1 MEELTLLI
9 EQAADSNFA
18 IWLLIIIAIAES
30 FFFPI
35 PQDVLL
41 IPLALLK
48 NDQALFLGLLVVIGS
63 VLGGVIGHQLGA
75 YFGIKA
81 LAIFKIKPSEKLES
95 LFDRYGFYAIILA
108 GITPIPYKVFS
119 ISAGILQYDLKKFV
133 VASIIGRSV
142 RFFSVAL
149 TIFLFGDQFNDL
161 LNIVFTSQVTFI
173 LSGIII
179 IVLIIIG
186 IKEIRKI

>member
-35 PQDVLL
+35 PPDVLL

-63 VLGGVIGHQLGA
+63 VLGGVIGHQLDA

-81 LAIFKIKPSEKLES
+81 LAIFKIKPSEKLEN

>member
-9 EQAADSNFA
+9 EQAADSDFA
-18 IWLLIIIAIAES
+18 VWLLFIIAVAES

-35 PQDVLL
+35 PPDVLL
-41 IPLALLK
+41 IPLAILK
-48 NDQALFLGLLVVIGS
+48 NDQALFFGLLVIIGS

-75 YFGIKA
+75 YLGIKA
-81 LAIFKIKPSEKLES
+81 LAIFKIKPSEKLEG
-95 LFDRYGFYAIILA
+95 LFEQYGFLAIILA

-119 ISAGILQYDLKKFV
+119 ITAGILKYDLKKFII
-133 VASIIGRSV
+133 ASIIGRSI

-149 TIFLFGDQFNDL
+149 TIFLFGDQFIDL
-161 LNIVFTSQVTFI
+161 LNIIFTSQATFI
-173 LSGIII
+173 LSAIII
-179 IVLIIIG
+179 IVILILG